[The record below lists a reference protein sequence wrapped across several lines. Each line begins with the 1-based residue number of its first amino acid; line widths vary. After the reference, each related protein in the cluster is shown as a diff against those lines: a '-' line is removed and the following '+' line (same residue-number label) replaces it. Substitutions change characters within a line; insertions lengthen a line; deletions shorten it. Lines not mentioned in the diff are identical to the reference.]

1 MNPDPDESRPVIKE
15 ILYAGTKKI
24 SFREGTKIFFHF
36 QTRICNADKVLLDD
50 SKKLGPGKPVEL
62 LIGKK
67 FKLEIWESM
76 LRGML
81 LNEVSKFVVLKS
93 LVLEYPF
100 VSKVLRDV
108 HKPKEER
115 YNTHCC
121 AMTLQTEGIG
131 YNDLNGLIK
140 KPENLEFIME
150 IIDVQQPEQYEKET
164 WQLSEIELK
173 NLVPNLKEQG
183 NNQYKSKKF
192 KEASE
197 LYAKAIGVLEQLMV
211 KEKPRDEEWNEL
223 NEQKLLLLLNYSQCL
238 LNIGDFYGTIEHCT
252 TVLNFKKDNVK
263 ALYRRG
269 KAHVGA
275 WNPDKAKSDFLKV
288 IELDP
293 SMESTIKKELTEL
306 DRLLKLKNSADK
318 EKMKK
323 LFM

>member
-1 MNPDPDESRPVIKE
+1 MNPDESRPIIKE
-15 ILYAGTKKI
+15 ILYAGAKKI
-24 SFREGTKIFFHF
+24 AFREGTKVHFHF
-36 QTRICNADKVLLDD
+36 QTRILNNDNTLLDD
-50 SKKLGPGKPVEL
+50 SKKLGQGKPVEL

-67 FKLEIWESM
+67 FKLEVWESI
-76 LRGML
+76 LRGMA
-81 LNEVSKFVVLKS
+81 LNEVSRFRVHKS

-100 VSKVLRDV
+100 VSKVLRDS

-115 YNTHCC
+115 SNTHCC

-131 YNDLNGLIK
+131 YNDLNNLIK
-140 KPENLEFIME
+140 QPENLEFIME
-150 IIDVQQPEQYEKET
+150 IVEVEQPEQYEKET
-164 WQLSEIELK
+164 WQLTENELLE
-173 NLVPNLKEQG
+173 LVPKLKEQG
-183 NNQYKSKKF
+183 NDHYKLKKF

-211 KEKPRDEEWNEL
+211 KEKPHDDDWNKL
-223 NEQKLLLLLNYSQCL
+223 NEQKMLLLLNYSQCL
-238 LNIGDFYGTIEHCT
+238 LNIGDYYGTIEHCT
-252 TVLNFKKDNVK
+252 TVLNCKKDNVK

-275 WNPDKAKSDFLKV
+275 WNPEKAKSDFLKV

-293 SMESTIKKELTEL
+293 SMETVVKKELANLEHL
-306 DRLLKLKNSADK
+306 MKGKNLADK